1 MNTQGKGGGG
11 GYIKRLERAARKILV
26 FKVYG
31 LFLTLVCVYHNVH
44 DEKSF

>member
-11 GYIKRLERAARKILV
+11 GYIKRLKRAARKSLV

-31 LFLTLVCVYHNVH
+31 LFLTLACVYHNVH